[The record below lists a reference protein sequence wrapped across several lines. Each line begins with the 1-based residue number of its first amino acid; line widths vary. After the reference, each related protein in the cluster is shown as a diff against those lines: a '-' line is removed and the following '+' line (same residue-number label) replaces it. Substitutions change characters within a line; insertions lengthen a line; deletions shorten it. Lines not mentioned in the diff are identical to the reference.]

1 MNTVCTSCQA
11 INRIP
16 EDRVQDTAKCG
27 RCGHDLFDG
36 EVINATGATLDKL
49 LKDDL
54 PVVVDFW
61 APWCGPCQEVLPI
74 VEELSAELEGR
85 VKVCKLNVDG
95 SKEIARKFRVMTIP
109 TVIVFKNGE
118 KVAEK
123 IYPKSREEIL
133 SMLEGL

>member
-1 MNTVCTSCQA
+1 M
-11 INRIP
+11 
-16 EDRVQDTAKCG
+16 
-27 RCGHDLFDG
+27 
-36 EVINATGATLDKL
+36 
-49 LKDDL
+49 
-54 PVVVDFW
+54 
-61 APWCGPCQEVLPI
+61 LPI

>member
-1 MNTVCTSCQA
+1 MPA
-11 INRIP
+11 FELNRDNF
-16 EDRVQDTAKCG
+16 ET
-27 RCGHDLFDG
+27 
-36 EVINATGATLDKL
+36 EVYES
-49 LKDDL
+49 DL
-54 PVVVDFW
+54 PVLVDFW

-95 SKEIARKFRVMTIP
+95 SKEIARKYRVMTIP
-109 TVIVFKNGE
+109 TVLVCKNGE

-123 IYPKSREEIL
+123 IYPNSREEIL

>member
-1 MNTVCTSCQA
+1 M
-11 INRIP
+11 
-16 EDRVQDTAKCG
+16 
-27 RCGHDLFDG
+27 FDG
-36 EVINATGATLDKL
+36 EVINAASATLDKIL
-49 LKDDL
+49 QDDQ
-54 PVVVDFW
+54 PVLIDFW

>member
-1 MNTVCTSCQA
+1 MPA
-11 INRIP
+11 FELNRDNF
-16 EDRVQDTAKCG
+16 ET
-27 RCGHDLFDG
+27 
-36 EVINATGATLDKL
+36 EVYES
-49 LKDDL
+49 DL
-54 PVVVDFW
+54 PVLVDFW
-61 APWCGPCQEVLPI
+61 APWCGPCQEVLPT

>member
-1 MNTVCTSCQA
+1 MPA
-11 INRIP
+11 FELNRDNF
-16 EDRVQDTAKCG
+16 ET
-27 RCGHDLFDG
+27 
-36 EVINATGATLDKL
+36 EVYES
-49 LKDDL
+49 DL
-54 PVVVDFW
+54 PVLVDFW

-109 TVIVFKNGE
+109 TVIVFKNVE

>member
-1 MNTVCTSCQA
+1 MPA
-11 INRIP
+11 FELNRDNF
-16 EDRVQDTAKCG
+16 ET
-27 RCGHDLFDG
+27 
-36 EVINATGATLDKL
+36 EVYES
-49 LKDDL
+49 DL
-54 PVVVDFW
+54 PVLVDFW

-109 TVIVFKNGE
+109 TVIVIKNGE

>member
-1 MNTVCTSCQA
+1 MSA
-11 INRIP
+11 FELNRDNF
-16 EDRVQDTAKCG
+16 ET
-27 RCGHDLFDG
+27 
-36 EVINATGATLDKL
+36 EVYES
-49 LKDDL
+49 DL
-54 PVVVDFW
+54 PVLVDFW

>member
-1 MNTVCTSCQA
+1 MPA
-11 INRIP
+11 FELNRDNF
-16 EDRVQDTAKCG
+16 ET
-27 RCGHDLFDG
+27 
-36 EVINATGATLDKL
+36 EVYES
-49 LKDDL
+49 DL
-54 PVVVDFW
+54 PVLVDSW